1 MAIFIIPA
9 RGGSKRIPQKNIKLF
24 KGVPIIERV
33 IKTVKQ
39 SDLCKHLFV
48 STEDE
53 QIADIASKAGA
64 DIIPRPDY
72 LASDHAKTREVMEHA
87 VGYINA
93 TDFSPVCCIY
103 PTSVF
108 VTTEDIRSALY
119 LLDMQKNHFVISA
132 TEYSHPPQRALHLID
147 KNLVMPQHP
156 ELMEHR
162 TQDLAPTY
170 HDAGQFYWA
179 QAASW
184 LTNKPIISRHT
195 KAYILPR
202 SRAVDIDT
210 PDDWIIAERLLEE

>member
-9 RGGSKRIPQKNIKLF
+9 RGGSKRIPRKNIKPF

-39 SDLCKHLFV
+39 SDLCQHLFV

-53 QIADIASKAGA
+53 QIADISSKAGA
-64 DIIPRPDY
+64 DIIHRPKH

-87 VGYINA
+87 VKYIDA
-93 TDFSPVCCIY
+93 QDYAVVCCIY

-108 VTTEDIRSALY
+108 ITPDDIRSALY
-119 LLDMQKNHFVISA
+119 LLDLQKNQFVISA
-132 TEYSHPPQRALHLID
+132 TEYSHPPQRALHMTD
-147 KNLVMPQHP
+147 KNIVMPQHP

-162 TQDLAPTY
+162 TQDLTPTY
-170 HDAGQFYWA
+170 HDAGQLYWA
-179 QAASW
+179 QASTW
-184 LTNKPIISRHT
+184 LSNKPIISRNT

-202 SRAVDIDT
+202 NKAVDIDT
-210 PDDWIIAERLLEE
+210 PEDWLIAERLLEE